1 MSQSQLSD
9 AAYAVESSLNYR
21 NDVQK
26 EVEVK
31 AQSENS

>member
-9 AAYAVESSLNYR
+9 AAYAVESSYK
-21 NDVQK
+21 NDIQK

-31 AQSENS
+31 A